1 MRRQHL
7 AVREPEP
14 AGTAGDDHAES
25 GHVETRR
32 NVHVRPPQ
40 ADSLTG
46 CRLRRARDPIRRHPR
61 TTVRAGLRKQP
72 CHPVLVRT
80 GLGVLRR
87 SRQPEAA
94 VTALAPSQPG
104 RGTGRA
110 RGGIA
115 TSLPGGAARHPPDH
129 GGRDR
134 RLEPPFRFAD
144 LQVRGPYRYWEH
156 THTFAA
162 VSGGTEISDHIVYRL
177 PGGPL
182 APLADRLGH
191 RALLS
196 RLFAYRTKRL
206 TELLARP

>member
-1 MRRQHL
+1 MQVFESSHVIPFSFEQVS
-7 AVREPEP
+7 AFFADP
-14 AGTAGDDHAES
+14 ANLRLLTPRSLRLSLVEAPAELEVGS
-25 GHVETRR
+25 
-32 NVHVRPPQ
+32 
-40 ADSLTG
+40 
-46 CRLRRARDPIRRHPR
+46 RLRYRVAP
-61 TTVRAGLRKQP
+61 
-72 CHPVLVRT
+72 
-80 GLGVLRR
+80 LGIPLTMVA
-87 SRQPEAA
+87 EIA
-94 VTALAPSQPG
+94 VW
-104 RGTGRA
+104 
-110 RGGIA
+110 
-115 TSLPGGAARHPPDH
+115 
-129 GGRDR
+129 
-134 RLEPPFRFAD
+134 EPPFRFAD